1 MANTVSAKKMTRKI
15 AKRTAVNRSRRSR
28 MRTFVR
34 KVEEA
39 IAAGDQ
45 SNALTA
51 LRVAEPEMMR
61 AAQHGIV
68 HKNNASRKVSRL
80 AARGKALAART
91 FRHRRDGPEPGLRAG
106 LFHVCIP
113 ARRSDAGPRR
123 SGSVNHRQESATLQS
138 LGAACS
144 LTEIDHDQAKA
155 SEFRPPA
162 NHSDSPRL

>member
-1 MANTVSAKKMTRKI
+1 MANTASAKKMTRKI
-15 AKRTAVNRSRRSR
+15 AKRTAINRSRRSR

-51 LRVAEPEMMR
+51 LRAAEPEIMR

-80 AARGKALAART
+80 AARVKALAA
-91 FRHRRDGPEPGLRAG
+91 
-106 LFHVCIP
+106 
-113 ARRSDAGPRR
+113 
-123 SGSVNHRQESATLQS
+123 
-138 LGAACS
+138 
-144 LTEIDHDQAKA
+144 
-155 SEFRPPA
+155 
-162 NHSDSPRL
+162 